1 MKEEKL
7 ILDGLIIFLK
17 RKNIKN
23 IYLRVKPPNGEV
35 HLSVPQ
41 YLSDE
46 NVVDF
51 IKSKKEWIINK
62 QTYIIDNNIEAPL
75 KYIDGET
82 HYLWG
87 EKYTLK
93 LIENTKINKVSLN
106 KSKSIIYLPVPKRS
120 TKEKREK
127 ILTEFYRLQL
137 KKALPPILEKCIKIV
152 GKTPSKI
159 SIRKMK
165 NWGNCRQDGR
175 ITLNL
180 NLSKKDPICLEYV
193 IIHELCH
200 LIEFNHSK
208 NFKKLMDKYCP
219 NWKEIKKILNEKD

>member
-1 MKEEKL
+1 MK
-7 ILDGLIIFLK
+7 
-17 RKNIKN
+17 
-23 IYLRVKPPNGEV
+23 
-35 HLSVPQ
+35 
-41 YLSDE
+41 
-46 NVVDF
+46 
-51 IKSKKEWIINK
+51 
-62 QTYIIDNNIEAPL
+62 
-75 KYIDGET
+75 
-82 HYLWG
+82 
-87 EKYTLK
+87 
-93 LIENTKINKVSLN
+93 NTQNF
-106 KSKSIIYLPVPKRS
+106 IIYLPVPKRS
-120 TKEKREK
+120 TKEKRES

-137 KKALPPILEKCIKIV
+137 KKALPPILDKCIKIV

-208 NFKKLMDKYCP
+208 KFKKLMDEYCP